1 MTVLGLE
8 EDTEIAVLEMGMSGK
23 GEIEFLTKL
32 ARPDAV
38 VITNIGESHLLD
50 LGSREGI
57 AEAKLEILQGLDE
70 GGLAV
75 LNGDEPLLMERF
87 HQYKGN
93 VKVQTFG
100 RNNTNDLFPTD
111 IIQLDQGIV
120 SKLTAPP
127 KISNS
132 RFLGLIIF

>member
-1 MTVLGLE
+1 MESLEQWQNNYKGYDCRLACEKYKVQKTEGNYNNQIGLPLTVLGLE
-8 EDTEIAVLEMGMSGK
+8 EDTEIAVLEMGMSGR

-70 GGLAV
+70 GGLGCA
-75 LNGDEPLLMERF
+75 EW
-87 HQYKGN
+87 
-93 VKVQTFG
+93 
-100 RNNTNDLFPTD
+100 
-111 IIQLDQGIV
+111 
-120 SKLTAPP
+120 
-127 KISNS
+127 
-132 RFLGLIIF
+132 